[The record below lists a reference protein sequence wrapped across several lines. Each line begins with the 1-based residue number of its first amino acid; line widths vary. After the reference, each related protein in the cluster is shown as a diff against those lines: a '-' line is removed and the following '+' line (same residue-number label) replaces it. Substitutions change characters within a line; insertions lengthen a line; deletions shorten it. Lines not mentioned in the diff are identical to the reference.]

1 MKKNKLWIIAAAVF
15 VLLFAGAAYLYTVL
29 SDEYSPQNITSVQTE
44 PSGSQSETSNAAPD
58 FEAVDENGN
67 TVKLSDYRGKPV
79 VVNFWASWCPPC
91 KSEMPHFETA
101 FREYEDVQFLMV
113 NMTTSDR
120 ESLDAAKKFIH
131 EEGYTF
137 PVLYDTEG
145 NAAYTYG
152 ASSLPMTFFVDS
164 DGNFVTYAV
173 GMISYDN
180 LEQGI
185 EMITEK

>member
-1 MKKNKLWIIAAAVF
+1 
-15 VLLFAGAAYLYTVL
+15 
-29 SDEYSPQNITSVQTE
+29 
-44 PSGSQSETSNAAPD
+44 
-58 FEAVDENGN
+58 
-67 TVKLSDYRGKPV
+67 
-79 VVNFWASWCPPC
+79 
-91 KSEMPHFETA
+91 
-101 FREYEDVQFLMV
+101 
-113 NMTTSDR
+113 MTTSNR